1 MPYVRK
7 CYGIHSSKQKHDPNF
22 EFVKVI
28 FIDNWLKIT
37 SQNKVL
43 FWNLV
48 ATLFNLFKTKGRVI
62 FLYTFMHKKVEAIIS
77 IIDHLNGSS
86 IQEHGLRQT
95 DISAINS

>member
-1 MPYVRK
+1 MLDVNNLFKKFIHLPYVRK
-7 CYGIHSSKQKHDPNF
+7 CNGIHASKQKHEPNF

-48 ATLFNLFKTKGRVI
+48 ATLFNLLKTKGRVI
-62 FLYTFMHKKVEAIIS
+62 F
-77 IIDHLNGSS
+77 
-86 IQEHGLRQT
+86 
-95 DISAINS
+95 